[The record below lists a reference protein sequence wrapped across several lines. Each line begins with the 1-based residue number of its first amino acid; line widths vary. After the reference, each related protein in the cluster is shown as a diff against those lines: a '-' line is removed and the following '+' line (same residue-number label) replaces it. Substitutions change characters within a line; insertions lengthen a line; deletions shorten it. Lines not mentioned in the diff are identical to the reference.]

1 MGASYL
7 TQTAKISGFGG
18 IQSNRTKEEN
28 PVTCSLK
35 EAYLKVFLLFDMTF
49 LKFETTQVAS
59 CEKLLPDAKDIPL
72 NHTKKPYPKD
82 WRSKKICLHH
92 GSVLPPA
99 TACSGDSGGPL
110 IVNEGGYSV
119 VMGVASLI
127 FDPNINFQ
135 KQEPT
140 RCGGAKT
147 VSTYAEVQAYLPWI
161 KSIIGQGQN
170 TI

>member
-1 MGASYL
+1 M
-7 TQTAKISGFGG
+7 KN
-18 IQSNRTKEEN
+18 IQVI
-28 PVTCSLK
+28 PC
-35 EAYLKVFLLFDMTF
+35 
-49 LKFETTQVAS
+49 ET
-59 CEKLLPDAKDIPL
+59 LLPEDFPL
-72 NHTKKPYPKD
+72 KMPNNPEFWPKG